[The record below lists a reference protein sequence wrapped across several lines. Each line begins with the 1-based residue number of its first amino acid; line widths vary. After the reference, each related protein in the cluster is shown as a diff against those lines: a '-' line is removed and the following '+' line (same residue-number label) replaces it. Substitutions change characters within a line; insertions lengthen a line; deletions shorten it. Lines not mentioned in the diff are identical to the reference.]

1 MVRENR
7 QVPVALVDSSMWR
20 GFRRTLGLWK
30 QIINRRSEYMLRSG
44 DFALYQNQEYELYKN
59 GDGTVNLVT
68 DHPQSIE
75 HGFIKDS
82 FSKRFEKTVKVQEVT
97 NAYYIKTYGKYKNV
111 EVNVRTEDEQSY
123 LIGTPDAG
131 KGSTI
136 KFRSNR

>member
-1 MVRENR
+1 
-7 QVPVALVDSSMWR
+7 
-20 GFRRTLGLWK
+20 
-30 QIINRRSEYMLRSG
+30 MLRSG

-82 FSKRFEKTVKVQEVT
+82 FSKRFEKTVNVQEVT

-123 LIGTPDAG
+123 LIGTPDAA
-131 KGSTI
+131 KAQLLNLDRTDKYFYEKWVPKDEVEI
-136 KFRSNR
+136 FKVKKAIVF